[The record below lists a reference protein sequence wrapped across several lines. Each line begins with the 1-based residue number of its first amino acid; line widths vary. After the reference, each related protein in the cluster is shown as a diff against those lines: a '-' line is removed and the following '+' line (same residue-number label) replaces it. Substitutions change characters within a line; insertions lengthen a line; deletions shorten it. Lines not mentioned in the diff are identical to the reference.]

1 MKSQHATKKLNKL
14 LTSPLAEQVLEYLKQ
29 LKSGEIK
36 PTYPCSYGAY
46 LNFRSKP

>member
-1 MKSQHATKKLNKL
+1 MKLNARQKLNKL
-14 LTSPLAEQVLEYLKQ
+14 LTSPLAGEVLEYLRQ

-36 PTYPCSYGAY
+36 PTYPHNYGVH